1 MKKSLLMFA
10 IPLLACGLSL
20 TQAKAATKYVTQSD
34 VIVHK
39 IKNGKQ
45 TKQFKLPSYS
55 VINKK
60 FSTKKNGYVIS
71 SIYYPNK
78 KFVFKSSK
86 STQYLVYSDSFYT
99 KYSNVKKHNVKI
111 TLNHYPMSIMRVNVS
126 ESPTIFIKSGNK
138 TIKTISNG
146 GYENIQ
152 LPASTKNKNLKVVV
166 YNGKTQTFNVK
177 NTVAKTVATSSPKYF
192 YVFGALKNSYPEPY
206 RFTTS
211 NGDLSNIF
219 ITGNPNEKYRFSA
232 NLLDVETAMKNNK
245 HYVNAKLY
253 GSDNTSYNVKVYT
266 NTLILQ

>member
-10 IPLLACGLSL
+10 IPLIACGLSL

-60 FSTKKNGYVIS
+60 FSAKRNGYVIS

-86 STQYLVYSDSFYT
+86 NTQYLVYSDSFYT
-99 KYSNVKKHNVKI
+99 KYSNVKKCNVKI
-111 TLNHYPMSIMRVNVS
+111 TLNHYPISIMSVNVS
-126 ESPTIFIKSGNK
+126 KSPTIFIKSGNK

-146 GYENIQ
+146 EYEHIQ
-152 LPASTKNKNLKVVV
+152 LPSSTKNKNLKVVV

-177 NTVAKTVATSSPKYF
+177 NTVAK
-192 YVFGALKNSYPEPY
+192 YVIPAWNSTIYLYAFLNNFPY
-206 RFTTS
+206 L
-211 NGDLSNIF
+211 LSLQNNKGSFENMINTHDGKTYSLNFNI
-219 ITGNPNEKYRFSA
+219 S
-232 NLLDVETAMKNNK
+232 DVENEMKQNK
-245 HYVNAKLY
+245 RTIKA
-253 GSDNTSYNVKVYT
+253 
-266 NTLILQ
+266 TLSGGNIENQEVSVSRYLLLLQ